1 MRNIFAIIKK
11 ELKIYFNSPIAYI
24 FLVVFLLISSMMF
37 FMDFF
42 LLGRAE
48 MRYFFEWL
56 PIIFI
61 PFIPAVTMRLWAE
74 EKKQGTIELLLTLP
88 IKDIEVVIGKYA
100 ATSLF
105 ILLSLVL
112 TFSIPLILGILGN
125 PDWGV
130 IFTSYFGSFLLA
142 ISLIA
147 IGMTISIFTSNQII
161 AWILS
166 TAVFFILL
174 LIGFPFFLNYTPEF
188 LINFFENLGF
198 MSHYRSF
205 IIGVIDSSDIIYYLS
220 LISLF
225 LLINVIKLDSRR
237 Y

>member
-1 MRNIFAIIKK
+1 M
-11 ELKIYFNSPIAYI
+11 
-24 FLVVFLLISSMMF
+24 
-37 FMDFF
+37 
-42 LLGRAE
+42 
-48 MRYFFEWL
+48 
-56 PIIFI
+56 
-61 PFIPAVTMRLWAE
+61 
-74 EKKQGTIELLLTLP
+74 
-88 IKDIEVVIGKYA
+88 

-237 Y
+237 YR

>member
-1 MRNIFAIIKK
+1 
-11 ELKIYFNSPIAYI
+11 
-24 FLVVFLLISSMMF
+24 MMF

-237 Y
+237 YR